1 MSELEISGGGLERT
15 KRSRLRAVVGFLL
28 IVVSVAVLFLTV
40 NLGKIALSA
49 PGIAL
54 VFRGLML
61 SVAAALFAIWIWVA
75 WTLVKRKVTTGR
87 FTPGLEATRLRREEQ
102 LKRLGAGKPLR
113 PQLGYWLLPL
123 GVSAWLL
130 TAAGAI
136 VWKKAAWCDC
146 EPPAV
151 WMVWGLAAALAAL
164 GLIYPAMCV
173 WRKATTGYFLASNE
187 RIRARLSRVGTPPKK
202 WQPMA
207 LAILWTLMAILETVL
222 TLRRGHAR
230 ATGWFVVAAFW
241 FAAASWFLSLMLRQ
255 KSTHPSGSEP
265 DGSDEPPPAGEGATH
280 ELRSRA

>member
-1 MSELEISGGGLERT
+1 MSELEISGGGLEQR
-15 KRSRLRAVVGFLL
+15 KRSRLRVVVGFLL
-28 IVVSVAVLFLTV
+28 IVVSAAVLFLTV
-40 NLGKIALSA
+40 YLGKIALSA

-61 SVAAALFAIWIWVA
+61 SVAAFLFAIWFWVA
-75 WTLVKRKVTTGR
+75 WTQVKRKVTTGR
-87 FTPGLEATRLRREEQ
+87 FMPGLEAARRREEQ
-102 LKRLGAGKPLR
+102 LSRLGAGKPLG
-113 PQLGYWLLPL
+113 PQLAYWLLPL

-130 TAAGAI
+130 TAAGGI
-136 VWKKAAWCDC
+136 VWEKAAWCDC
-146 EPPAV
+146 EPRVV
-151 WMVWGLAAALAAL
+151 WMLWGLAAGLAAL

-173 WRKATTGYFLASNE
+173 WRKVTTGYFLASNE

-230 ATGWFVVAAFW
+230 ATGWFVVGAFW

-255 KSTHPSGSEP
+255 KSARRSGSGP
-265 DGSDEPPPAGEGATH
+265 AGSGEPPVAGDEATH
-280 ELRSRA
+280 ELGSRA